1 MSNDDKLQDARDVR
15 DQAHQWVNT
24 MLAAG
29 IAEQAAVVG
38 AMQALIERALISG
51 GSEKTAN
58 WLRGQAAQIEM
69 HGDDLLRM
77 LRN

>member
-1 MSNDDKLQDARDVR
+1 MTNNDKLQDARDVR
-15 DQAHQWVNT
+15 DQAHHWVNT

-51 GSEKTAN
+51 GSDKTAN
-58 WLRGQAAQIEM
+58 WLRSQATQIEL
-69 HGDDLLRM
+69 HGDELVRM
-77 LRN
+77 LQN